1 MQPPPNEAANWALVQ
16 VEQVAGSKQVVGA
29 AKNGRVV
36 GTRGVGVAGPAL
48 VYANRAGA
56 LTKLCTLDS
65 AELSELSEREW
76 DKYEKEQPVD
86 ELYRDAPWVRAGL
99 DDVDVLV

>member
-1 MQPPPNEAANWALVQ
+1 MIRG
-16 VEQVAGSKQVVGA
+16 VA
-29 AKNGRVV
+29 VV
-36 GTRGVGVAGPAL
+36 GTHGVGVAGPAL

-65 AELSELSEREW
+65 AELSELTEREW

-86 ELYRDAPWVRAGL
+86 ELYRDAPWTIEE
-99 DDVDVLV
+99 DVLV